1 MKNNYQV
8 SLTELRHERFSPV
21 FEAVEQACAAVG
33 ISFYLVGA
41 VARDIWLTGIHKIP
55 SGRIT
60 RDLDLA
66 LLIPHEDDYWRL
78 RESLLATGQFAEV
91 RNAPVTLL
99 YQGTIVLDLIPF
111 GDLEVADG
119 LVVLHRGEGVANIQ
133 VNGFT
138 EVFDEATEWVDI
150 DEQYHFRVCT
160 LPGMVVLKLIAF
172 SDRPEH
178 RGKDLDDVAFIMTNY
193 VDIVGDELYEEQVDL
208 LEAEMIL
215 PMIGARILGRHLR
228 PLLARSEPL
237 HRRIMDVLDKQI
249 LIGEDSPLARSF
261 RLQGGHSATTEG
273 ALQQIHELR
282 QGILDEIPPIDTSN
296 L

>member
-66 LLIPHEDDYWRL
+66 LLIPHEDDYWKL
-78 RESLLATGQFAEV
+78 RESLLRTGQFSEV

-99 YQGTIVLDLIPF
+99 YQGAIVLDLIPF

-119 LVVLHRGEGVANIQ
+119 LVVLHRGEGVANLC

-138 EVFDEATEWVDI
+138 EVFEGATEWVDI
-150 DEQYHFRVCT
+150 DDQYQFRVCT
-160 LPGMVVLKLIAF
+160 LPGMVVLKLIAY

-178 RGKDLDDVAFIMTNY
+178 RGKDLDDIAFILTNY
-193 VDIVGDELYEEQVDL
+193 VDIVGDELYEAQVDL
-208 LEAEMIL
+208 LEADMTL
-215 PMIGARILGRHLR
+215 PMISARILGRHLR
-228 PLLARSEPL
+228 PVLARSAPL
-237 HRRIMDVLDKQI
+237 HRRIIAVLDGQL

-261 RLQGGHSATTEG
+261 RLQSGPMATTEG
-273 ALQQIHELR
+273 ALQQLHELR
-282 QGILDEIPPIDTSN
+282 QGIADDLPE
-296 L
+296 

>member
-21 FEAVEQACAAVG
+21 FEAVEQTCAAIG

-41 VARDIWLTGIHKIP
+41 VARDIWLMGIHKIP

-66 LLIPHEDDYWRL
+66 LLIPHKDDYWKL
-78 RESLLATGQFAEV
+78 REILLQTGQFTEV

-99 YQGTIVLDLIPF
+99 YQGAITLDLIPF

-119 LVVLHRGEGVANIQ
+119 LVVLHRSEGVANIQ

-138 EVFDEATEWVDI
+138 EVFDGATEWVDI
-150 DEQYHFRVCT
+150 DDNYQFRVCT

-172 SDRPEH
+172 DDRPEH
-178 RGKDLDDVAFIMTNY
+178 RLKDLEDIAFILINY
-193 VDIVGDELYEEQVDL
+193 VDIVGDELYDEQFDL
-208 LEAEMIL
+208 LETDRTL
-215 PMIGARILGRHLR
+215 PLISARILGRHLR

-237 HRRIMDVLDKQI
+237 HRRIVTILDGQI

-261 RLQGGHSATTEG
+261 RVQGGPMATTEG

-282 QGILDEIPPIDTSN
+282 QGISDETPPVNSST

>member
-8 SLTELRHERFSPV
+8 SLTELRHERFGPV
-21 FEAVEQACAAVG
+21 FEAVEQACTEVG

-66 LLIPHEDDYWRL
+66 LLIPHENDYWKL
-78 RESLLATGQFAEV
+78 REILLRTGQFNEV

-99 YQGTIVLDLIPF
+99 YQGAITLDLIPF

-119 LVVLHRGEGVANIQ
+119 LVVLHRGEGVTNIQ

-150 DEQYHFRVCT
+150 DKHYHFRVCT

-178 RGKDLDDVAFIMTNY
+178 RLKDLEDVAFIMVNY
-193 VDIVGDELYEEQVDL
+193 VDIVGEELYEEQYDL
-208 LEAEMIL
+208 LEANMTLQLIS
-215 PMIGARILGRHLR
+215 ARILGRHLR
-228 PLLARSEPL
+228 PLLAKSKLL
-237 HRRIMDVLDKQI
+237 HRRIIEILNEQI

-261 RLQGGHSATTEG
+261 RLQSGSIATTEG
-273 ALQQIHELR
+273 ALQQLNELR
-282 QGILDEIPPIDTSN
+282 HGIIDETPPFDSIT
-296 L
+296 

>member
-66 LLIPHEDDYWRL
+66 LLIPHEDDYWKL
-78 RESLLATGQFAEV
+78 REGLLRTGQFSEV

-99 YQGTIVLDLIPF
+99 YQGAITLDLIPF

-119 LVVLHRGEGVANIQ
+119 LVVLHRGEGMANIL

-150 DEQYHFRVCT
+150 DEHYHFRVCT

-172 SDRPEH
+172 DDRPEH
-178 RGKDLDDVAFIMTNY
+178 RFKDLEDIAFILINY
-193 VDIVGDELYEEQVDL
+193 VDIIGAELWDEHSDL
-208 LEAEMIL
+208 LEDDVSL
-215 PMIGARILGRHLR
+215 PLISARILGRHLR

-237 HRRIMDVLDKQI
+237 YRRIVTILNRQI
-249 LIGEDSPLARSF
+249 LIGEDGPLARSF
-261 RLQGGHSATTEG
+261 RVQGGPVATTEM
-273 ALQQIHELR
+273 ALQQIKELR
-282 QGILDEIPPIDTSN
+282 QGISDETPPVNSSA